1 MKNLFALFAILFCS
15 LSLFSQDNTRGET
28 VKDLISRN
36 DSSRQGVLIIPF
48 EPKMYISDISDTR
61 GVKDDLSPLEIK
73 AKFRTSLDLHIY
85 LNLKRQYN
93 VLSFFRFI
101 PEEAKEELSYI
112 YNSLGYKYEVL
123 PKEESTE
130 KETLETRFLNKFKRK
145 EKPTDKRE
153 NGIYGG
159 QVVSNIN
166 NQEKYMQAKIE
177 NDSLL
182 TSLNRKFQT
191 KYYVFITE
199 LDINKSAEDVYK
211 ASEDKFIRQIK
222 VHYTIFNNNSKIIS
236 SGAIKASFPST
247 QNDVKEIIQVH
258 FPIIGQK
265 IAAKL
270 NDLNTTA
277 EYQ

>member
-1 MKNLFALFAILFCS
+1 MKNLFALLAILFFS
-15 LSLFSQDNTRGET
+15 TSLFSQDNTRGET
-28 VKDLISRN
+28 VNDLISRN
-36 DSSRQGVLIIPF
+36 DSAKQGVLIIPF
-48 EPKMYISDISDTR
+48 EPKMYISDISNTQ
-61 GVKDDLSPLEIK
+61 GIKDDLSPLEIK

-112 YNSLGYKYEVL
+112 YNSLGYKYEIL

-130 KETLETRFLNKFKRK
+130 KETLETKFLNKFKRK

-159 QVVSNIN
+159 QIVSNIN

-182 TSLNRKFQT
+182 TSLNIKFQT
-191 KYYVFITE
+191 NYYVFITE
-199 LDINKSAEDVYK
+199 LDISKSAEDVYK
-211 ASEDKFIRQIK
+211 ASEDKFIRQVK
-222 VHYTIFNNNSKIIS
+222 VHYTIFNSNSKIVS
-236 SGAIKASFPST
+236 SGAIKATFPST

-258 FPIIGQK
+258 FPVIGQK